1 MSAVQVLALEH
12 ELGALLVSIKDNE
25 SPESW
30 KSVESVAKSI
40 ADALRSR
47 GEGEDSA
54 HTVLGKSKLPQ
65 SLASLITLA
74 LHGSPC
80 PSDEYTA
87 PIYEMLR
94 VAANLCLDHDA
105 NRGFILE
112 AGLPQVIVESL
123 LEGYAEKTASPNG
136 IVPLDVSIPHLRV
149 IRTAIGVLLNAS
161 LGYDAIK
168 FRLISLEAA
177 LTIIKLSAAVY
188 PAMSWLGISVD
199 ESSKE
204 AWSLR
209 SGISNWAWRTVSELK
224 DTKEDAKD
232 ESTRQILNQDVLP
245 WVTPNLLRFMPPYE
259 IAANPAVTSD
269 DIFYTNLV
277 EADFEVL
284 EETCTLLESLSL
296 DVEDI
301 RLALARGY
309 CFPAEH
315 SGVRCFKTMVDFIE
329 NGSYPPTWNHPTI
342 SRDNRERK
350 EKMFNICKA
359 ALIKSVVEVAGEE
372 KNGDV
377 LWDDSEEE
385 RPGGDFV
392 HTMARWI
399 KDYVTDVSNDPEAI
413 HRDDLVICASLSLG
427 NLARR
432 EKTSTA
438 LLSSPLSL
446 APVLAS
452 THIFS
457 PSTDMKLKH
466 GVLGLLKHIA
476 QSASVSPI
484 IPRSLADAHIVQRI
498 NESGIWDDGPD
509 TMSVVVQLN
518 AIGVVKHLCNADVE
532 HAIATALPPPGAE
545 PGYKTALDKIMAL
558 VSRSDGVPIKSEG
571 TRVLVNVIRTV
582 LLRRGGSIASTKA
595 QAPTDLD
602 PLRSEKQKAAEV
614 VMTPANMTALAT
626 FLAKSGKFPILIN
639 EAVVAFNLLCT
650 QKGGAELVLDA
661 ILAPVV
667 DAPLPEPSLL
677 SPTGSDAS
685 SPTLVNP
692 RRPQVP
698 RSGIEMIA
706 NALRNVDNPAA
717 YPIEI
722 RANICTF
729 LIQLSRNASGSK
741 LAQVKEEVRPVLEK
755 IKEEKKEKEVLL
767 VNAATRVLE
776 LFDSPGRSA

>member
-1 MSAVQVLALEH
+1 
-12 ELGALLVSIKDNE
+12 
-25 SPESW
+25 
-30 KSVESVAKSI
+30 
-40 ADALRSR
+40 
-47 GEGEDSA
+47 
-54 HTVLGKSKLPQ
+54 
-65 SLASLITLA
+65 
-74 LHGSPC
+74 
-80 PSDEYTA
+80 
-87 PIYEMLR
+87 
-94 VAANLCLDHDA
+94 
-105 NRGFILE
+105 
-112 AGLPQVIVESL
+112 
-123 LEGYAEKTASPNG
+123 
-136 IVPLDVSIPHLRV
+136 
-149 IRTAIGVLLNAS
+149 
-161 LGYDAIK
+161 
-168 FRLISLEAA
+168 
-177 LTIIKLSAAVY
+177 
-188 PAMSWLGISVD
+188 
-199 ESSKE
+199 
-204 AWSLR
+204 
-209 SGISNWAWRTVSELK
+209 
-224 DTKEDAKD
+224 
-232 ESTRQILNQDVLP
+232 
-245 WVTPNLLRFMPPYE
+245 MPPYE

-399 KDYVTDVSNDPEAI
+399 KDYVADVSNDPEAI

-432 EKTSTA
+432 GTLRPRHCSILMKSDACLPEKTSTA

-518 AIGVVKHLCNADVE
+518 AIGVVKHLCNADGECKV
-532 HAIATALPPPGAE
+532 
-545 PGYKTALDKIMAL
+545 
-558 VSRSDGVPIKSEG
+558 
-571 TRVLVNVIRTV
+571 
-582 LLRRGGSIASTKA
+582 
-595 QAPTDLD
+595 
-602 PLRSEKQKAAEV
+602 
-614 VMTPANMTALAT
+614 
-626 FLAKSGKFPILIN
+626 
-639 EAVVAFNLLCT
+639 
-650 QKGGAELVLDA
+650 
-661 ILAPVV
+661 
-667 DAPLPEPSLL
+667 
-677 SPTGSDAS
+677 
-685 SPTLVNP
+685 
-692 RRPQVP
+692 
-698 RSGIEMIA
+698 
-706 NALRNVDNPAA
+706 
-717 YPIEI
+717 
-722 RANICTF
+722 
-729 LIQLSRNASGSK
+729 
-741 LAQVKEEVRPVLEK
+741 
-755 IKEEKKEKEVLL
+755 
-767 VNAATRVLE
+767 
-776 LFDSPGRSA
+776 